1 MSRPSSVLVVGAGGL
16 GCPALIELA
25 AGGIERL
32 GILEPDRVELTNLHR
47 QILYREADVG
57 SPKAEVAGRAIRAQF
72 PAVEVETFVDA
83 FGPSTQALLTRFDAV
98 IDGTDRFETK
108 LLLSDA
114 CVDLGLP
121 FVFGGVIAHEAQVL
135 GVLPG
140 RSACPRCLFDEGP
153 PPGAEATCAELGILG
168 PIAGIAAARQVE
180 VLWSLFGPEPLV
192 DRLSVYDGRSDTT
205 REVRLRRA
213 PDCRGCGP
221 ERSRRGALV
230 APAEAEPDAEAEVL
244 DLTGLVCPA
253 TFVAT
258 RRALDPLPAGD
269 HLWLRLA
276 GDEAKRNVPASVRA
290 AGHRILAQKT
300 DGRFTTLLIERGT
313 DSKGNPS

>member
-57 SPKAEVAGRAIRAQF
+57 IPKAEVAGRAIRARW
-72 PAVEVETFVDA
+72 PDVTVETFAEA
-83 FGPSTQALLTRFDAV
+83 FGPSTQHLLARYDAV
-98 IDGTDRFETK
+98 LDGTDRFETK
-108 LLLSDA
+108 LLLADA

-153 PPGAEATCAELGILG
+153 PPGTEATCAELGILG

-180 VLWSLFGPEPLV
+180 VLWSLFGSAPLV
-192 DRLSVYDGRSDTT
+192 DVLSVYDGRSDVT
-205 REVRLRRA
+205 REVRLRKA
-213 PDCRGCGP
+213 PDCQGCGAA
-221 ERSRRGALV
+221 RTRRGALV
-230 APAEAEPDAEAEVL
+230 PPAETDPGAEAEIL

-258 RRALDPLPAGD
+258 RRALDPLSAGD

-300 DGRFTTLLIERGT
+300 DGRVTTLLIERGT
-313 DSKGNPS
+313 DSKGTPS